1 MQYPVTWDSRF
12 TLLLTA
18 FNDHCVDYL
27 LIGSMAKSH
36 YNQQVSVGDMDLLV
50 DCTLET
56 VRRVEAAFRDRDY
69 YHLLQCDLAKLAEES
84 KRIELTDTDGGNK
97 IGDILTPKPGFR
109 YCDAV
114 SRAIDI
120 EVDCIP
126 VRIASE
132 RDLKTID
139 ALSEQGE

>member
-1 MQYPVTWDSRF
+1 MQYPDTWDDRF

-36 YNQQVSVGDMDLLV
+36 YHQQVSVGDMDLLTN
-50 DCTLET
+50 CTRENA
-56 VRRVEAAFRDRDY
+56 RRVEAAFRERNYD
-69 YHLLQCDLAKLAEES
+69 HVLQFDLAKLAEES
-84 KRIELTDTDGGNK
+84 KRIELFDGGNK
-97 IGDILTPKPGFR
+97 IGDILTPRPGFR

-139 ALSEQGE
+139 ALSEQSG